1 MKKVDTMRPDDRL
14 DLEESFLEEAAMVCT
29 YASLSEEKLKEIRE
43 LEASLGK
50 ALLAFSCKDVQIAEL
65 GDEELKKV
73 KELEEKL
80 GVPLV
85 AVRK

>member
-1 MKKVDTMRPDDRL
+1 
-14 DLEESFLEEAAMVCT
+14 MVCT

-50 ALLAFSCKDVQIAEL
+50 TLLAFSCKEVEIAEL
-65 GDEELKKV
+65 REGDLKKV